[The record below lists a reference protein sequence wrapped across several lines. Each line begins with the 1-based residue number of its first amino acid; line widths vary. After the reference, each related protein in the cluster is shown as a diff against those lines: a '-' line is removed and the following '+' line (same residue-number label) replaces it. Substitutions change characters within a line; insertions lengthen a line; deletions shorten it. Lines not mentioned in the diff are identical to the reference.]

1 MSQER
6 FQIKGAPTCRV
17 VYPKGLFTKTLVKG
31 AVDAPE
37 NYKYNA
43 LILIPK
49 DDADKMAQLN
59 EAYDKAFNELKTNPY
74 FKGKTPASINPK
86 NNCLEDGDKYADEND
101 GKDAFRGYMILK
113 VSSKTVR
120 PLVADMQRR
129 AIFNGHPI
137 AGTPVEKISDEELAD
152 GDYIFANVSFW
163 TYGQSGFQGIGAN
176 VHAIVRAAEGERI
189 GGASGDVGDYIDTD
203 YE

>member
-1 MSQER
+1 MAQER

-31 AVDAPE
+31 AEDKPE

-49 DDADKMAQLN
+49 NDADKIAQLN
-59 EAYDKAFNELKTNPY
+59 DMYNRAFEELKSNPY

-86 NNCLEDGDKYADEND
+86 NNCLEDGDKFADEND
-101 GKDAFRGYMILK
+101 GKDGFRGYMILK
-113 VSSKTVR
+113 VASKAVR
-120 PLVADMQRR
+120 PIVADMQRR
-129 AIFNGHPI
+129 AIFNGCPI
-137 AGTPVEKISDEELAD
+137 EGTPVEKISDETLDD

-176 VHAIVRAAEGERI
+176 VHAIVRAGAGERI
-189 GGASGDVGDYIDTD
+189 GGASAAVEDYIDTD